1 MSSIVGNAG
10 VISVNAQNVA
20 EIRNYSLEI
29 TSDTIE
35 TTTMAGSNSGRTY
48 TKGLSSFSGSADVYF
63 DATHFSTAD
72 LDGLVNGDVG
82 DAAVELIV
90 YPSGNSAG
98 NQKWSGNIHVTG
110 YSISASFDGMV
121 EASISFQGTGQL
133 SATVVA

>member
-1 MSSIVGNAG
+1 MTALVGNAG
-10 VISVNAQNVA
+10 VVSVNSQNIA
-20 EIRNYSLEI
+20 EIRSYSIEL

-35 TTTMAGSNSGRTY
+35 TTVMGGANSGRTY

-82 DAAVELIV
+82 DTHVGLIV
-90 YPSGNSAG
+90 YPEGTGSNWNGD
-98 NQKWSGNIHVTG
+98 IHVTG
-110 YSISASFDGMV
+110 YSISASFDGLV

-133 SATVVA
+133 TYTVV